1 MNKKVSVSVMITTVL
16 IAMTVTF
23 SITMVMAMRMF
34 DSTVASVK
42 EKESMYNKIAE
53 LDKYVRAND
62 YYPIDETI
70 LYDTMTAGYLLGTAD
85 RYARYY
91 PAAAY
96 AELLDIQNGKKIGIG
111 VEIIKDAVTGYAQ
124 VVKVYPGSPAADLGM
139 TVGCYI
145 TTIDEAEVKGIAT
158 ADGIVNRLRN
168 ESGTTVQLG
177 WLTTLAEVRTD
188 QLTRRGYNVP
198 SVEYQLLNESYGY
211 LRILQFDD
219 TTASR
224 LDYALRYLT
233 RQGAKSLIIDL
244 RDNAG
249 GELEAAVE
257 CIDLICPE
265 GEIAFI
271 QDKNGKVS
279 LIGESDDREQVT
291 LPIVCLVNKNTASAA
306 ELFAYSARALNG
318 AQLVGEATMGKGTV
332 QSSPHRMSDGSA
344 VVVTVGVL
352 LTCDRTSFDITG
364 LAVDVERTLSAEEQ
378 AEYPFYTPDTDPQ
391 VQRALD
397 LAGTLTG
404 QATVGGENAAS
415 SGQEASSSAASQP
428 DDPASS
434 SASSDAASSAAE

>member
-158 ADGIVNRLRN
+158 ADGIVNTGHKGGVLQIVSHGIGKMHPLCLRPM
-168 ESGTTVQLG
+168 GFGVGQKPLFP
-177 WLTTLAEVRTD
+177 AEKIFP
-188 QLTRRGYNVP
+188 G
-198 SVEYQLLNESYGY
+198 
-211 LRILQFDD
+211 
-219 TTASR
+219 
-224 LDYALRYLT
+224 LDGFPGVGIYHA
-233 RQGAKSLIIDL
+233 
-244 RDNAG
+244 
-249 GELEAAVE
+249 
-257 CIDLICPE
+257 
-265 GEIAFI
+265 EI
-271 QDKNGKVS
+271 GKEF
-279 LIGESDDREQVT
+279 LIGI
-291 LPIVCLVNKNTASAA
+291 PFFCFGIF
-306 ELFAYSARALNG
+306 LFAKDFIIL
-318 AQLVGEATMGKGTV
+318 
-332 QSSPHRMSDGSA
+332 
-344 VVVTVGVL
+344 
-352 LTCDRTSFDITG
+352 
-364 LAVDVERTLSAEEQ
+364 
-378 AEYPFYTPDTDPQ
+378 
-391 VQRALD
+391 
-397 LAGTLTG
+397 
-404 QATVGGENAAS
+404 
-415 SGQEASSSAASQP
+415 
-428 DDPASS
+428 
-434 SASSDAASSAAE
+434 